1 MAKNK
6 VIAAWSKCKVAFG
19 FTGNNDA
26 FASELTDVG
35 YIKDKSTEL
44 SAEEGDALQLV
55 ASGGEV
61 VAEDQNEGTLQLVT
75 TVIEPSAAL
84 YKKLGI
90 AEDEDQSGEQKV
102 KTHIVP
108 GDVSVKVTPKNKGA
122 KGIKAPV
129 CRLSVAPAFDEE
141 SGNALILTFK
151 ITKTTGIPEVDG
163 VDQNYWYSRFTTTEA
178 LS

>member
-6 VIAAWSKCKVAFG
+6 VIAAWSKCKVEFG

-44 SAEEGDALQLV
+44 SAEEGDALQLI

-84 YKKLGI
+84 YKK
-90 AEDEDQSGEQKV
+90 AS
-102 KTHIVP
+102 
-108 GDVSVKVTPKNKGA
+108 PK
-122 KGIKAPV
+122 
-129 CRLSVAPAFDEE
+129 
-141 SGNALILTFK
+141 
-151 ITKTTGIPEVDG
+151 TKTRAA
-163 VDQNYWYSRFTTTEA
+163 SRR
-178 LS
+178 